1 MKKVRC
7 PKCNSYTL
15 FDETRYQPGQRLV
28 FVCSECKKQFAIRTP
43 SNSTDPSRPPLK
55 GEEKKSPFKG
65 DIEGLEG
72 LEGSLGT
79 IIVVEN
85 AFHYRQEIPLEMGDN
100 VFGRYV
106 HGTNINKPI
115 ETVDPSVDTRHCIIR
130 VQRGKDGQLQYI
142 LRDAPSGTGTF
153 YMNDILRD
161 QDRVRLQDGSVI
173 TIGATTLILKLEE
186 D

>member
-65 DIEGLEG
+65 DLEG
-72 LEGSLGT
+72 LKRFGEGLALLC
-79 IIVVEN
+79 IPIAYIVSEAGWLVAE
-85 AFHYRQEIPLEMGDN
+85 
-100 VFGRYV
+100 FGRQPWTIQDMLPTWV
-106 HGTNINKPI
+106 GVSQVGSSAIMLTF
-115 ETVDPSVDTRHCIIR
+115 
-130 VQRGKDGQLQYI
+130 LLFLI
-142 LRDAPSGTGTF
+142 LF
-153 YMNDILRD
+153 
-161 QDRVRLQDGSVI
+161 
-173 TIGATTLILKLEE
+173 TTLLAVEISIMIRTINRGPIIHSSWML
-186 D
+186 

>member
-28 FVCSECKKQFAIRTP
+28 FVCSECKKQFAIQIPASAPAKESIQDKSLP
-43 SNSTDPSRPPLK
+43 SE
-55 GEEKKSPFKG
+55 GEGVKAS
-65 DIEGLEG
+65 
-72 LEGSLGT
+72 

-153 YMNDILRD
+153 FMNEILRD
-161 QDRVRLQDGSVI
+161 QDRIRLHDGSII
-173 TIGATTLILKLEE
+173 TIGATTLILKLT